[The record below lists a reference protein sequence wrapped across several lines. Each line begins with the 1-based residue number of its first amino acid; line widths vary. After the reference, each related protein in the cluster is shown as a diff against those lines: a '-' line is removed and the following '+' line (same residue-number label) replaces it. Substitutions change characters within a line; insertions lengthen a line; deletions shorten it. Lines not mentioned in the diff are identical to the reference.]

1 MILKWIRGHIG
12 TEGATEQPAAPVAS
26 AAKGQPQAKTIYPPN
41 DPGLYI
47 IDPEELIKG
56 NADLIQRLR
65 IHAATDPDKFEKR
78 FLGPIR
84 ELGRHINSMPATAS
98 DLYAGEGGLFRACVE
113 LAFLSYQASDGRIF
127 TAGAT
132 VEVRHKLEP
141 RWRYV
146 CFVAGLLY
154 PIGKPIANATATN
167 AAGQSWPK
175 HQMGVSEWAAQLKH
189 DRMYVSWG
197 SSRAPGEDI
206 GPAPGTAA
214 ILSKVIGAENL
225 EWLESGSPELTA
237 AAYSIVSA
245 TGAIDSNIA
254 GKVVQTMWTKA
265 RDREHN
271 RLPQNYGRLS
281 VGTHL
286 APYLIGSL
294 RALVESGKW
303 KPNESPLLVDK
314 RGMYLRWPEA
324 AQDLVAMAVSNGAQ
338 GVPGTPAILAELL
351 KDARLVEASPAND
364 LGLTEIVDPA
374 GEIVMGYRVSN
385 PNAVLPDF
393 DPADFAGERTQA
405 LDDVIAEDPILGA
418 KAEKPA
424 VVQTQT
430 VIPEVAA
437 LNQEPVV
444 SQATLP
450 LEEVDDGDGAEP
462 ASGQAEIKAPAQK
475 EQAPAV
481 ETQTT
486 SAVTSGDQTEKLAE
500 AQERKY
506 SDLVPKQVKNDLRTP
521 LIIEVTGKV
530 IEAWNARDESNKVMR
545 MTENGAA
552 ILYDHLK
559 TLMRS
564 PPDWVNKMAE
574 AGLIYTQPSL
584 PGVKVQ
590 KISIPEGGPAKQAV
604 VISKLGCRTLGLK

>member
-1 MILKWIRGHIG
+1 MGS
-12 TEGATEQPAAPVAS
+12 EATAEQAKPQAAHAPKAV
-26 AAKGQPQAKTIYPPN
+26 QPAKTIYPPN
-41 DPGLYI
+41 DPGLNI
-47 IDPEELIKG
+47 LDPEDLIKG
-56 NADLIQRLR
+56 NADIIQRLR

-84 ELGRHINSMPATAS
+84 ELGRHINSLPATAS

-146 CFVAGLLY
+146 CFVAGLLF
-154 PIGKPIANATATN
+154 PIGKPVANVTATN
-167 AAGQSWPK
+167 ISGNSWPK
-175 HQMGVSEWAAQLKH
+175 HQMGVSEWAEQHQH

-197 SSRAPGEDI
+197 AARAPGEDI

-214 ILSKVIGAENL
+214 VLAKVIGAENL

-245 TGAIDSNIA
+245 TGPSDSNIA

-271 RLPQNYGRLS
+271 RMPQNYGRLS

-303 KPNESPLLVDK
+303 KPNDSPLLVDK

-324 AQDLVAMAVSNGAQ
+324 AEDLVAMAVSNGAQ
-338 GVPGTPAILAELL
+338 GVPGTPAILAEML
-351 KDARLVEASPAND
+351 KDARLVETSPTND
-364 LGLTEIVDPA
+364 LGLTEIVDPD
-374 GEIVMGYRVSN
+374 GEIVHGYRVAN

-393 DPADFAGERTQA
+393 DPSDYASERAQA
-405 LDDVIAEDPILGA
+405 LDTVIAEDPILAAAAQKVEESPAQTGGSPNEPPV
-418 KAEKPA
+418 AE
-424 VVQTQT
+424 
-430 VIPEVAA
+430 PEVA
-437 LNQEPVV
+437 QV
-444 SQATLP
+444 TLP
-450 LEEVDDGDGAEP
+450 FESQDGAVGEHEP
-462 ASGQAEIKAPAQK
+462 EIAAA
-475 EQAPAV
+475 APAV
-481 ETQTT
+481 AVQTESADAPKTAANSQMTQVDTP
-486 SAVTSGDQTEKLAE
+486 EKLAE

-530 IEAWNARDESNKVMR
+530 IEAWNSRDESSSKVMR

>member
-1 MILKWIRGHIG
+1 MGS
-12 TEGATEQPAAPVAS
+12 EGAAEQAKPSAGHTPKSAQPAR
-26 AAKGQPQAKTIYPPN
+26 TIYPPN
-41 DPGLYI
+41 DPGLNI
-47 IDPEELIKG
+47 LDPEDLIKG

-65 IHAATDPDKFEKR
+65 IHAATDPDKFEQR
-78 FLGPIR
+78 FLAPIR
-84 ELGRHINSMPATAS
+84 QLGRHINSLPATAS

-146 CFVAGLLY
+146 CFVAGLLF
-154 PIGKPIANATATN
+154 PIGKPVANVTATN
-167 AAGQSWPK
+167 ITGNSWPK
-175 HQMGVSEWAAQLKH
+175 HQMGVSEWADQGQH

-197 SSRAPGEDI
+197 ASRSPGEDI

-214 ILSKVIGAENL
+214 VLTKIIGAENL

-237 AAYSIVSA
+237 AAYAIVSA
-245 TGAIDSNIA
+245 TGPADGNIA
-254 GKVVQTMWTKA
+254 GKVVQTMWSKA

-271 RLPQNYGRLS
+271 RMPQNYGRLS

-324 AQDLVAMAVSNGAQ
+324 AADLVAMAVSNGAQ
-338 GVPGTPAILAELL
+338 GVPGTPAILAEML
-351 KDARLVEASPAND
+351 KDARLVEASPTND
-364 LGLTEIVDPA
+364 LGLTEIVDPD
-374 GEIVMGYRVSN
+374 GEIVMGYRVAN
-385 PNAVLPDF
+385 PNAVLPEF
-393 DPADFAGERTQA
+393 DPADHAGERPQA
-405 LDDVIAEDPILGA
+405 LETVIAEDPILA
-418 KAEKPA
+418 A
-424 VVQTQT
+424 QTKKT
-430 VIPEVAA
+430 AA
-437 LNQEPVV
+437 
-444 SQATLP
+444 
-450 LEEVDDGDGAEP
+450 
-462 ASGQAEIKAPAQK
+462 APAQPG
-475 EQAPAV
+475 AP
-481 ETQTT
+481 TT
-486 SAVTSGDQTEKLAE
+486 EDSAAEPDAQVTLPFEPQDGVANEPELEPEPAAAASKSDGQPDEAAAPKTPASTPVAQEPSPDKLAE

-530 IEAWNARDESNKVMR
+530 IEAWNIRDESSSKVMR

-564 PPDWVNKMAE
+564 PPDWINKMAE

-590 KISIPEGGPAKQAV
+590 KISIPEGAPAKQAV

>member
-1 MILKWIRGHIG
+1 MGSEG
-12 TEGATEQPAAPVAS
+12 TAEQAKPSVSHAPKAV
-26 AAKGQPQAKTIYPPN
+26 QPAKTIYPPN
-41 DPGLYI
+41 DPGLNI
-47 IDPEELIKG
+47 LDPEDLIKG
-56 NADLIQRLR
+56 NADIIQRLR

-84 ELGRHINSMPATAS
+84 ELGRHINTLPATAS

-146 CFVAGLLY
+146 CFVAGLLF
-154 PIGKPIANATATN
+154 PIGKPVANVTATN
-167 AAGQSWPK
+167 LAGTSWPK
-175 HQMGVSEWAAQLKH
+175 HQMGVSEWAEQHQH

-197 SSRAPGEDI
+197 AARNPGDDI

-214 ILSKVIGAENL
+214 VLAKVIGADNL

-237 AAYSIVSA
+237 ATYSIVSA
-245 TGAIDSNIA
+245 TGPSDSNIA
-254 GKVVQTMWTKA
+254 GKVVQTMWSKA

-271 RLPQNYGRLS
+271 RMPQNYGRLS

-324 AQDLVAMAVSNGAQ
+324 AEDLVVMAVSNGAQ
-338 GVPGTPAILAELL
+338 GVPGTPAILAEML
-351 KDARLVEASPAND
+351 KDARLVEASPTND
-364 LGLTEIVDPA
+364 LGLTEIVDPD
-374 GEIVMGYRVSN
+374 GEIVMGYRVAN
-385 PNAVLPDF
+385 PNAVLPEF
-393 DPADFAGERTQA
+393 DPADYAGERAQA
-405 LDDVIAEDPILGA
+405 LDTVIAEDPILA
-418 KAEKPA
+418 AEAQKADEAPPQSSSPSMEPQVTLPFETNDTAANEPA
-424 VVQTQT
+424 PAAEITK
-430 VIPEVAA
+430 VAA
-437 LNQEPVV
+437 QTETGAAQKTPAS
-444 SQATLP
+444 SQAVQ
-450 LEEVDDGDGAEP
+450 EE
-462 ASGQAEIKAPAQK
+462 S
-475 EQAPAV
+475 
-481 ETQTT
+481 
-486 SAVTSGDQTEKLAE
+486 SEKLSE

-530 IEAWNARDESNKVMR
+530 IDAWNARDEASSKVMR

-574 AGLIYTQPSL
+574 AGLIYTQPAL

>member
-1 MILKWIRGHIG
+1 MGS
-12 TEGATEQPAAPVAS
+12 EGAAEPAKPSASHAPKVAQP
-26 AAKGQPQAKTIYPPN
+26 AKTIYPPN
-41 DPGLYI
+41 DPGLTI
-47 IDPEELIKG
+47 LDPEDLIKG
-56 NADLIQRLR
+56 NADIIQRLR

-84 ELGRHINSMPATAS
+84 ELGRHINSLPATAS

-146 CFVAGLLY
+146 CFVSGLLF
-154 PIGKPIANATATN
+154 PIGKPVANVTATN
-167 AAGQSWPK
+167 VAGDSWPK
-175 HQMGVSEWAAQLKH
+175 HQMGVSEWAQQRQH

-197 SSRAPGEDI
+197 ASRSPGDDI

-214 ILSKVIGAENL
+214 VLTKIIGAENL

-245 TGAIDSNIA
+245 TGPSDTNIA
-254 GKVVQTMWTKA
+254 AKVVQTMWSKA
-265 RDREHN
+265 RDREHH
-271 RLPQNYGRLS
+271 RMPQNYGRLS

-324 AQDLVAMAVSNGAQ
+324 AEDLVAMAVSNGAQ

-351 KDARLVEASPAND
+351 KDARIVEGSPTND
-364 LGLTEIVDPA
+364 LGLTEIVDPD
-374 GEIVMGYRVSN
+374 GEIVMGYRVAN
-385 PNAVLPDF
+385 PNAVLPEF
-393 DPADFAGERTQA
+393 DAADYAGERPQA
-405 LDDVIAEDPILGA
+405 LDTVIAEDPILSAEAQKVEAAPVQPGA
-418 KAEKPA
+418 PIADSPA
-424 VVQTQT
+424 SE
-430 VIPEVAA
+430 PE
-437 LNQEPVV
+437 E
-444 SQATLP
+444 SQVTLP
-450 LEEVDDGDGAEP
+450 FEPQDGAPIEVQSEP
-462 ASGQAEIKAPAQK
+462 ADPAPMLAAQPDAAASPK
-475 EQAPAV
+475 TQPATHAAQGEAP
-481 ETQTT
+481 
-486 SAVTSGDQTEKLAE
+486 EKLAE
-500 AQERKY
+500 ALERKY

-530 IEAWNARDESNKVMR
+530 IEAWNARDGSSSKVMR

-564 PPDWVNKMAE
+564 PQDWVIKMAE
-574 AGLIYTQPSL
+574 AGLIHTQPAL

-590 KISIPEGGPAKQAV
+590 MISIPEGAPAKKAV

>member
-1 MILKWIRGHIG
+1 MGS
-12 TEGATEQPAAPVAS
+12 EGAAEPAKPSATHAPKAAQP
-26 AAKGQPQAKTIYPPN
+26 AKTIYPPN
-41 DPGLYI
+41 DPGLNI
-47 IDPEELIKG
+47 LDPEDLIKG
-56 NADLIQRLR
+56 NADIIQRLR

-84 ELGRHINSMPATAS
+84 ELGRHINSLPATAS
-98 DLYAGEGGLFRACVE
+98 ELYAGEGGLFRACVE

-146 CFVAGLLY
+146 CFVAGLLF
-154 PIGKPIANATATN
+154 PIGKPVANVTATN
-167 AAGQSWPK
+167 VAGESWPK
-175 HQMGVSEWAAQLKH
+175 HQMGVSEWAQQRQH

-197 SSRAPGEDI
+197 ASRSPGDDI

-214 ILSKVIGAENL
+214 VLTKIIGAENL

-245 TGAIDSNIA
+245 TGPSDTNIA
-254 GKVVQTMWTKA
+254 AKVVQTMWSKA
-265 RDREHN
+265 RDREHH
-271 RLPQNYGRLS
+271 RMPQNYGRLS

-324 AQDLVAMAVSNGAQ
+324 AEDLVAMAVSNGAQ
-338 GVPGTPAILAELL
+338 GVPGTPAILAEML
-351 KDARLVEASPAND
+351 KDARLVETSPTND
-364 LGLTEIVDPA
+364 LGLTEIVDPD
-374 GEIVMGYRVSN
+374 GEIVHGYRVAN

-393 DPADFAGERTQA
+393 DPSDYASERAQA
-405 LDDVIAEDPILGA
+405 LDTVIAEDPILAAAAQKVEESPAQTGGSPNEPPV
-418 KAEKPA
+418 AE
-424 VVQTQT
+424 
-430 VIPEVAA
+430 PEVA
-437 LNQEPVV
+437 QV
-444 SQATLP
+444 TLP
-450 LEEVDDGDGAEP
+450 FESQDGAVGEHEP
-462 ASGQAEIKAPAQK
+462 EIAAA
-475 EQAPAV
+475 APAV
-481 ETQTT
+481 AVQTESADAPKTAANSQMTQVDTP
-486 SAVTSGDQTEKLAE
+486 EKLAE

-530 IEAWNARDESNKVMR
+530 IEAWNSRDESSSKVMR